1 MSGPGTTDPSLESVQ
16 QAVDRLQA
24 AVGQARLYGDTHPEA
39 RAALMRLQASVR
51 SVGEWLGALELR
63 TSPRGFVWR
72 GEYVREETD
81 ERSGIGRHLHIEGI
95 ASLSLDPA
103 IELDEVARL
112 LEALGAN
119 LSLPR
124 YEEETLESLLYQA
137 ELPNVAFHAV
147 SELMDA
153 EALSGRA
160 NDVDLSDHSELLGQI
175 VEMRRQPGDA
185 GRDLGAMAR
194 GERAPIAPNE
204 ADIWRLAADGEEL
217 EDSEAWA
224 VRFSREGAEDAD
236 TIGRMRSA
244 LERERESE
252 IVARAVGILLRASVG
267 HLDEITAEQ
276 ATELAGG
283 AMRQLY
289 RLGDAVGVFAAID
302 TGNEVARR
310 MGRLDPEMRQQV
322 RRFLSEHVA
331 PLRIARM
338 LRDLDPIDPVE
349 RATVQRVLA
358 ILPEPAVL
366 AFLDGLRMD
375 ERTEAN
381 DRLRTLAAITVG
393 RDMLAALGDVSRA
406 PADRLVPLVQ
416 LVPTVVGD
424 KVGTWI
430 EALLRHPASQVRE
443 SVIGLIDGDLADA
456 LVGDLCGAL
465 LDRTRSVR
473 DAALR
478 VLTTHRPVQ
487 AMSRLDRMV
496 TGEAFESADR
506 AVRIDLCTALA
517 RLGGPRA
524 ASRLEGLLATRIGL
538 FGNESAADTVYA
550 AALGLAEVG
559 GPNARAALEKGAR
572 SFAGAR
578 RNACVEALAV
588 LDADE

>member
-1 MSGPGTTDPSLESVQ
+1 MTGAGATDPSLESIQ
-16 QAVDRLQA
+16 QAVDRLQG
-24 AVGQARLYGDTHPEA
+24 AVAQARLYGHTHPEA
-39 RAALMRLQASVR
+39 RAALRRLQNTVHE
-51 SVGEWLGALELR
+51 VGEWLGALELR

-72 GEYVREETD
+72 GTVVREETD
-81 ERSGIGRHLHIEGI
+81 ERAGIGRHLHIEGI
-95 ASLSLDPA
+95 ATLSLDPG
-103 IELDEVARL
+103 IDLDEIARL

-137 ELPNVAFHAV
+137 ELPHVSFHAV

-160 NDVDLSDHSELLGQI
+160 NDVDLSDHTAMLNQI

-194 GERAPIAPNE
+194 GERAPIAPSE
-204 ADIWRLAADGEEL
+204 ADIWRLAADGEPF
-217 EDSEAWA
+217 EDAEAWA

-236 TIGRMRSA
+236 AIARMRGR
-244 LERERESE
+244 LEAERESE
-252 IVARAVGILLRASVG
+252 VVARAVGILLRASVA
-267 HLDEITAEQ
+267 HLDEMPPDQ
-276 ATELAGG
+276 ATELAGA

-289 RLGDAVGVFAAID
+289 RMGDAVGVFAAIE

-310 MGRLDPEMRQQV
+310 MGRLDPEMRQQI

-358 ILPEPAVL
+358 ILPEPALL

-375 ERTEAN
+375 EPTDAGR
-381 DRLRTLAAITVG
+381 RLCVLAGATVG

-424 KVGTWI
+424 RLVTWVQ
-430 EALLRHPASQVRE
+430 ALLRHPANQVRE
-443 SVIGLIDGDLADA
+443 AAVALIDADLADEVA
-456 LVGDLCGAL
+456 GDLCESL
-465 LDRTRSVR
+465 FDRTRSVR
-473 DAALR
+473 VAALDA
-478 VLTTHRPVQ
+478 LTTLRP
-487 AMSRLDRMV
+487 ANATARLDRLV
-496 TGEAFESADR
+496 GGERFSGADR

-517 RLGGPRA
+517 RLGGIRA
-524 ASRLEGLLATRIGL
+524 ASRLEELLSTRLGL
-538 FGNESAADTVYA
+538 FGNDVAADTVYA
-550 AALGLAEVG
+550 AAMGLAEVG

-572 SFAGAR
+572 SLAGAR
-578 RNACVEALAV
+578 RSACIEALAV
-588 LDADE
+588 LDDEP